1 MSILTAQRSCLSCH
15 SRKVRCDRVAPQ
27 CSPCKKRGLEC
38 EMPDP
43 PPRLLWLR
51 PLTGVHE
58 DPGEDFHARREL
70 LFGKFC
76 NLASSTGENSIVS
89 IVEEID
95 QQSENISF
103 NQILS
108 NGPFHI
114 FQNTEMQPAHLDTLS
129 EILGPEFWDT
139 SITDIDLLAQDR
151 PDELISLEIPNII
164 SFGPELQTNSL
175 DLPVFGEFG
184 FLSAGTPAPLSPQSI
199 SCGESPADL
208 TDFALSTAKEL
219 LGHYR
224 ETLVAFFT
232 PARVESQSPWE
243 TMYIP
248 SVFST
253 VGEIGLSG
261 NSSNAKVSLLFAIFA
276 ISAFSL
282 DGLNRVTDASGSQ
295 DWRALGEMYRERA
308 KRRLKRSLKDLSYV
322 IGRKKEKYKDILM
335 ALLSM
340 VTICVV
346 SGNMRNAAHYLSVI
360 EKIINLH
367 GMRKVAR
374 SSKVR
379 MLHSIYLYLRV
390 LTERACADDQQS
402 EPGATEHRE
411 AHLDSSFSQLAN
423 WDQILG
429 FPSSMSSSDA
439 SEFDIIPSHI
449 PYKSAF
455 EEIYSVPQSLFKL
468 ILQTTQLA
476 KHVQKLESVDRSKLT
491 DHDALAIKV
500 KNDLEY
506 HRAANTPQK
515 EEFPYHLVQAVQKA
529 LFIYFYRC
537 IRDLNPATLQLYVRQ
552 TVYHL
557 LEYDKQ
563 KQNYKDQSSNTC
575 WPGFI
580 AGCEAQDPHVREEI
594 ANWLDRSGHSTGIR
608 MFTVAR
614 EAVQKVWQTRSYRGM
629 ESVPWNQVLDKY
641 SDLRVL
647 VLS

>member
-1 MSILTAQRSCLSCH
+1 
-15 SRKVRCDRVAPQ
+15 
-27 CSPCKKRGLEC
+27 
-38 EMPDP
+38 MPDP

-70 LFGKFC
+70 LFGRHDQAQ
-76 NLASSTGENSIVS
+76 NSADLASSTGENSIVS
-89 IVEEID
+89 IVEELD

-282 DGLNRVTDASGSQ
+282 DGLNRV
-295 DWRALGEMYRERA
+295 
-308 KRRLKRSLKDLSYV
+308 
-322 IGRKKEKYKDILM
+322 
-335 ALLSM
+335 
-340 VTICVV
+340 V

-515 EEFPYHLVQAVQKA
+515 EEFPSHLVQAVQKA

-614 EAVQKVWQTRSYRGM
+614 EAVQKY
-629 ESVPWNQVLDKY
+629 
-641 SDLRVL
+641 
-647 VLS
+647 